1 MIEAY
6 GRTDVGRRRK
16 INEDSFLVSPETS
29 LYAVCD
35 GMGGHNA
42 GEVASKMA
50 IETISAFVERSAVE
64 KEITWPWGLDANVS
78 FEANRL
84 KTAIRL
90 ANARVYQAAD
100 NREELTG
107 MGTTVVAALVSPGLV
122 TIGSAGDS
130 RCYRVRDGEL
140 SQLTRD
146 DSWVS
151 AALGEGIL
159 NSDDVEHH
167 PLRNV
172 ITKAVGARD
181 TIDLDVVEHELKPGD
196 LLMLCS
202 DGLHGMINDQEIKR
216 LLVPV
221 PESLEEASARLIDAA
236 NEGYPRDP
244 VPMPSPGVGGVCL
257 KKDPYLLKST
267 AEARGIQPSILGRS
281 RQVNEYMH
289 NSPHPGKDRTGG
301 HFGFAGHSDPVE
313 FRNVRIKRLSGT

>member
-1 MIEAY
+1 MIEAC

-16 INEDSFLVSPETS
+16 VNEDSYLVSPESS

-50 IETISAFVERSAVE
+50 IDTIAAFIERSGVE
-64 KEITWPWGLDANVS
+64 KEITWPWGLDANLS
-78 FEANRL
+78 FDGNRL

-90 ANARVYQAAD
+90 ANAKVFQAAD

-107 MGTTVVAALVSPGLV
+107 MGTTVVASLVSGKSL
-122 TIGSAGDS
+122 TIASAGDS
-130 RCYRVRDGEL
+130 RCYLMRGGALR
-140 SQLTRD
+140 QLTRD

-181 TIDLDVVEHELKPGD
+181 TIDLDIVEHELEPGD
-196 LLMLCS
+196 LVLLCS
-202 DGLHGMINDQEIKR
+202 DGLHGMINDQEVGRI
-216 LLVPV
+216 LGAATEP
-221 PESLEEASARLIDAA
+221 LEDLGARLIEAA
-236 NEGYPRDP
+236 NEAGGRDN
-244 VPMPSPGVGGVCL
+244 VTVV
-257 KKDPYLLKST
+257 LL
-267 AEARGIQPSILGRS
+267 RQP
-281 RQVNEYMH
+281 
-289 NSPHPGKDRTGG
+289 
-301 HFGFAGHSDPVE
+301 A
-313 FRNVRIKRLSGT
+313 

>member
-16 INEDSFLVSPETS
+16 VNEDSFLVSPETS

-42 GEVASKMA
+42 GEVASRMA
-50 IETISAFVERSAVE
+50 IETISAFITRSAVE
-64 KEITWPWGLDANVS
+64 KEITWPWGLDATLS
-78 FEANRL
+78 FDANRL

-90 ANARVYQAAD
+90 ANARVFQAAD

-107 MGTTVVAALVSPGLV
+107 MGTTVVTALVSGDTM

-130 RCYRVRDGEL
+130 RCYLVRGGEL
-140 SQLTRD
+140 KQLTRD

-159 NSDDVEHH
+159 NSNDVERH

-181 TIDLDVVEHELKPGD
+181 AIDLDVLEHDLKPGD
-196 LLMLCS
+196 LVMLCS
-202 DGLHGMINDQEIKR
+202 DGLHGMVSDQEIAGILR
-216 LLVPV
+216 AAPG
-221 PESLEEASARLIDAA
+221 SLEETSARLVEAA
-236 NEGYPRDP
+236 NEAGGRDN
-244 VPMPSPGVGGVCL
+244 VTVV
-257 KKDPYLLKST
+257 LL
-267 AEARGIQPSILGRS
+267 R
-281 RQVNEYMH
+281 
-289 NSPHPGKDRTGG
+289 RT
-301 HFGFAGHSDPVE
+301 E
-313 FRNVRIKRLSGT
+313 

>member
-16 INEDSFLVSPETS
+16 VNEDSFLVAPDAS

-42 GEVASKMA
+42 GEVASRMA
-50 IETISAFVERSAVE
+50 IETLLAFVEKSAVE
-64 KEITWPWGLDANVS
+64 KEITWPWGLDANLS
-78 FEANRL
+78 FDANRI
-84 KTAIRL
+84 KTAIKL
-90 ANARVYQAAD
+90 ANSRVYQAAD

-107 MGTTVVAALVSPGLV
+107 MGTTVVAAVVSANVL

-130 RCYRVRDGEL
+130 RCYLVRDGQL
-140 SQLTRD
+140 KQLTRD

-181 TIDLDVVEHELKPGD
+181 TIDLDVMEHTLQPGD
-196 LLMLCS
+196 VAMLCS
-202 DGLHGMINDQEIKR
+202 DGLHGMINDQEIAR

-221 PESLEEASARLIDAA
+221 PESLEEASARLVDAA
-236 NEGYPRDP
+236 NAAGGRDN
-244 VPMPSPGVGGVCL
+244 VTVV
-257 KKDPYLLKST
+257 LLRY
-267 AEARGIQPSILGRS
+267 EA
-281 RQVNEYMH
+281 
-289 NSPHPGKDRTGG
+289 
-301 HFGFAGHSDPVE
+301 
-313 FRNVRIKRLSGT
+313 